1 MNPKKEAELIMSQLE
16 NLKEQRVLYDKQNEK
31 IKKELT
37 EKFSLDQQAKLEHEL
52 IELDLELKS
61 LFAKKKKLE
70 IDNKDRDRKLE
81 NNKYFEA

>member
-1 MNPKKEAELIMSQLE
+1 
-16 NLKEQRVLYDKQNEK
+16 
-31 IKKELT
+31 
-37 EKFSLDQQAKLEHEL
+37 LEHEL